1 MATIYPNIK
10 QFSVVN
16 WTNYGAEIVILDCVE
31 VLKSKFSRAAPF
43 DSLGGLPYSAPRPP
57 AVLGRH

>member
-16 WTNYGAEIVILDCVE
+16 WTNYGAEIVIFDRLE
-31 VLKSKFSRAAPF
+31 VLKSKII
-43 DSLGGLPYSAPRPP
+43 
-57 AVLGRH
+57 